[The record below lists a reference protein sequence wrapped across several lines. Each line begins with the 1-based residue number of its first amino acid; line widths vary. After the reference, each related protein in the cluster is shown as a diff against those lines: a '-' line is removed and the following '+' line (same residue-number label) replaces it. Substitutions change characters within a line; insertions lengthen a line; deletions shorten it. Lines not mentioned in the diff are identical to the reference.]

1 MIKIK
6 NLDCGVKV
14 VMDKTEFVQS
24 AAIGFWIK
32 AGSFDEDK
40 KNWGI
45 SHFIEHMMFKGT
57 ENRSAKEIAEDVD
70 KIGGQIN
77 AFTGKEATC
86 YYIKTLSANLDRAM
100 EILVDMM
107 VNSKF
112 DSREMTRERKVICE
126 EIKMIEDTPDD
137 YAHDLIA
144 SIVNRGNPY
153 EKTIIGTPTS
163 LRGISRNTIVEYIE
177 KQYTRD
183 NIVIAVAGN
192 FDEGSVCN
200 YLEGNLGRF
209 REKKPERKFDAQ
221 PYRANYKVK
230 VKEIEQTHIFLG
242 CPSVNLEHEDYYK
255 VSILSNI
262 LGGSMSSRLFQNLR
276 ERKGLAYSVYCAN
289 SSSIF
294 NGNFL
299 IYAGVAHENI
309 AHALGEIKNQL
320 NILSSGSITEDELSK
335 AKEQMKSNIIFGL
348 ENVSSKM
355 FAVGRAL
362 TLTGKVKTESEILEN
377 IDKVTLNDV
386 NKVATYL
393 GDIENYSGVAVT
405 NRKFNMA
412 RMLKK

>member
-6 NLDCGVKV
+6 KLDCGVRV

-153 EKTIIGTPTS
+153 EHR
-163 LRGISRNTIVEYIE
+163 LRSGEYPGIQS
-177 KQYTRD
+177 
-183 NIVIAVAGN
+183 
-192 FDEGSVCN
+192 
-200 YLEGNLGRF
+200 
-209 REKKPERKFDAQ
+209 
-221 PYRANYKVK
+221 
-230 VKEIEQTHIFLG
+230 
-242 CPSVNLEHEDYYK
+242 
-255 VSILSNI
+255 
-262 LGGSMSSRLFQNLR
+262 
-276 ERKGLAYSVYCAN
+276 
-289 SSSIF
+289 
-294 NGNFL
+294 
-299 IYAGVAHENI
+299 
-309 AHALGEIKNQL
+309 
-320 NILSSGSITEDELSK
+320 
-335 AKEQMKSNIIFGL
+335 
-348 ENVSSKM
+348 
-355 FAVGRAL
+355 
-362 TLTGKVKTESEILEN
+362 
-377 IDKVTLNDV
+377 
-386 NKVATYL
+386 
-393 GDIENYSGVAVT
+393 
-405 NRKFNMA
+405 
-412 RMLKK
+412 

>member
-1 MIKIK
+1 
-6 NLDCGVKV
+6 
-14 VMDKTEFVQS
+14 
-24 AAIGFWIK
+24 
-32 AGSFDEDK
+32 
-40 KNWGI
+40 
-45 SHFIEHMMFKGT
+45 
-57 ENRSAKEIAEDVD
+57 
-70 KIGGQIN
+70 
-77 AFTGKEATC
+77 
-86 YYIKTLSANLDRAM
+86 
-100 EILVDMM
+100 
-107 VNSKF
+107 
-112 DSREMTRERKVICE
+112 
-126 EIKMIEDTPDD
+126 
-137 YAHDLIA
+137 
-144 SIVNRGNPY
+144 
-153 EKTIIGTPTS
+153 
-163 LRGISRNTIVEYIE
+163 
-177 KQYTRD
+177 
-183 NIVIAVAGN
+183 
-192 FDEGSVCN
+192 
-200 YLEGNLGRF
+200 
-209 REKKPERKFDAQ
+209 
-221 PYRANYKVK
+221 
-230 VKEIEQTHIFLG
+230 
-242 CPSVNLEHEDYYK
+242 
-255 VSILSNI
+255 
-262 LGGSMSSRLFQNLR
+262 MSSRLFQNLR